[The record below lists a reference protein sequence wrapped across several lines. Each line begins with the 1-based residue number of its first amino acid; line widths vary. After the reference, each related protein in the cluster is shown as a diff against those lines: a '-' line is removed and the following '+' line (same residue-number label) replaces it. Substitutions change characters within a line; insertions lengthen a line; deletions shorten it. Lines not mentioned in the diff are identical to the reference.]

1 MQELPAVC
9 SGRSGTHHRLHHR
22 NLSRLPGKA
31 FLHRLHRS
39 LSRFAVVGSH
49 KDLSGQ
55 ARMTAGLDIGG
66 YEQRPEWPKM
76 GPSLL
81 IASCL
86 ILAIRTAKRS
96 PHSATATTADRDLEV
111 EIEYAIRLAGRV
123 FSMLVGRH
131 PSIFPQKPEPWFV
144 PNGHDVPK

>member
-1 MQELPAVC
+1 MQELSEVRPDL
-9 SGRSGTHHRLHHR
+9 RGTLHRLRHR
-22 NLSRLPGKA
+22 DLSRLPGKA

-39 LSRFAVVGSH
+39 LYGFAIMGSH
-49 KDLSGQ
+49 ENPSGQ

-66 YEQRPEWPKM
+66 YEQRPDWPKM

-86 ILAIRTAKRS
+86 ILAIRTAKWS
-96 PHSATATTADRDLEV
+96 PQSADVTTSDRDLEV
-111 EIEYAIRLAGRV
+111 EIEHAIRTAGRV